1 MKPRFVWIVQADH
14 LRSWQVAT
22 GNDVT
27 LDSTLLLAT
36 NTSRR
41 EKIAPADIRPRT
53 HPPPDPYRAGQM
65 ISSLHRS
72 FEFPPS
78 CCSMGSDPDFPLTLA
93 SSLNYTRTS

>member
-14 LRSWQVAT
+14 PRSWQVAT
-22 GNDVT
+22 GNDAT

-53 HPPPDPYRAGQM
+53 HPPRSLQSRADDFQPA
-65 ISSLHRS
+65 SL
-72 FEFPPS
+72 
-78 CCSMGSDPDFPLTLA
+78 L
-93 SSLNYTRTS
+93 